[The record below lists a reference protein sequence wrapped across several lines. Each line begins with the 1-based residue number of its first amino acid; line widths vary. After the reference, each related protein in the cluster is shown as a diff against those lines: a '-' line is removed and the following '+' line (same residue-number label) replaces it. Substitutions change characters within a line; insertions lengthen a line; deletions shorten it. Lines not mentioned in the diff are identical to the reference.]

1 MCFHS
6 MWELPNILS
15 YNAWKVCL
23 DIIYYFWITTRN
35 KVCKIV
41 LTHAAHSHFLV
52 EFQWSCLLLIQSIAS
67 CSGSV
72 IQVPCLVCS
81 ECCRMNFIS
90 VIPSC
95 SETVASCS
103 GSLIIVSCLVCSECH
118 KTCFYFSDSDS
129 LWDILL
135 FLLEFS
141 TFSARLC
148 LLGMQ

>member
-1 MCFHS
+1 MKS
-6 MWELPNILS
+6 LPWYHLLLLDHNKKQSVQDCLNSCCTLALS
-15 YNAWKVCL
+15 CGV
-23 DIIYYFWITTRN
+23 
-35 KVCKIV
+35 
-41 LTHAAHSHFLV
+41 
-52 EFQWSCLLLIQSIAS
+52 FQWSCLLRQSIAS

-81 ECCRMNFIS
+81 ECCRMSFIS

-118 KTCFYFSDSDS
+118 KTCFYFSDSNS